1 MIQTEIVIISQKLET
16 LTDVKFQ
23 NIIYY
28 YWDGKK
34 SVKQNQHVQIDFL
47 GAVNKMDKLDYRFE
61 RLLQFQFESFYF
73 LHFFCI

>member
-1 MIQTEIVIISQKLET
+1 MLEFNSKPNTKKIGENKMIQTQIEFISQKLET

-34 SVKQNQHVQIDFL
+34 IS
-47 GAVNKMDKLDYRFE
+47 
-61 RLLQFQFESFYF
+61 
-73 LHFFCI
+73 